1 LRPLR
6 YPALALETRA
16 GRAIDNEV
24 RPERP
29 KVALDASAALFKRL
43 FPKAELR
50 SLTAVYNCV
59 GLVVANRRAWVDP
72 DDLIRV
78 LREDGYRQLANVME
92 AELGDVVVYHDA
104 GGEVCHVGI
113 VVGKNVLI
121 PGQQEDPLRVLSKW
135 GADGEYI
142 HDLSKLPAYLGTPGQ
157 FWTDRRGT

>member
-1 LRPLR
+1 LRPSR
-6 YPALALETRA
+6 HPALALESRA
-16 GRAIDNEV
+16 QRPIDNEV

-59 GLVVANRRAWVDP
+59 GLVVASRRVWVDP

-78 LREDGYRQLANVME
+78 LQEDGYRLLADVTQ
-92 AELGDVVVYHDA
+92 AELGDVVVYHDSK
-104 GGEVCHVGI
+104 GTVCHAGI
-113 VVGKNVLI
+113 VVGKNVLV

-135 GADGEYI
+135 GADGEYV
-142 HDLSKLPAYLGTPGQ
+142 HDLSKLPAYLGTATQ